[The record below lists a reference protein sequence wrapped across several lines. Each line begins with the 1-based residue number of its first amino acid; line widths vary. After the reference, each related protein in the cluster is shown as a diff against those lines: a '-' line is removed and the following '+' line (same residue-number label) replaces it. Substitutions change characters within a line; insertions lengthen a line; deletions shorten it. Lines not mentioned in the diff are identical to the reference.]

1 MNSEEHMK
9 RQLLLEVN
17 KEIDR
22 LVKSDVL
29 DLDNFVLI
37 NRIVLV
43 IMYKLRRFLRRMNKR
58 ELRGFIR
65 DEIPALKKVKASVKK
80 TITEMIEV
88 LLSC

>member
-58 ELRGFIR
+58 ELRDFIR
-65 DEIPALKKVKASVKK
+65 DEIPALKKVKASIKK
-80 TITEMIEV
+80 IITEMIEV